1 MPARSASSITRL
13 GTSLLVLSAL
23 AGLALALF
31 KYFSASPLA
40 DTAGGQLIVSC
51 TAFLLVL
58 ALPVWRAPLP
68 GWISYIL
75 HVVILLAILGTGFSA
90 YFLQLPVLQAFM
102 AVGLLAWFIDVFGR
116 AWRGPRPPSASAG
129 RPA

>member
-1 MPARSASSITRL
+1 MPVRSASTVTRV
-13 GTSLLVLSAL
+13 GTSLLVVSAL

-40 DTAGGQLIVSC
+40 DTVGGQLIVSC

-75 HVVILLAILGTGFSA
+75 HVVILLALLGTLFSA
-90 YFLQLPVLQAFM
+90 YFLQLPVLEAFM
-102 AVGLLAWFIDVFGR
+102 VVGLLAWLVDVFGR
-116 AWRGPRPPSASAG
+116 AFRGPRHPTASAG